1 MLRYVFVVAVA
12 LGLAAPATAAVM
24 VTAPG
29 EYGIMNAPMQD
40 ANASITL
47 VKDGFLDITGVLGVG
62 TVNDVTFSGPGGV
75 VAADTF
81 SGGGIPA
88 AFAGTFNLM
97 GGTTYLLSTGSTG
110 ISAVAFEVSEV
121 PLPGAVLLLGTAM
134 AGLGLYR
141 RRTAAQSAA

>member
-29 EYGIMNAPMQD
+29 EYGIMSAPMQE

-47 VKDGFLDITGVLGVG
+47 DMDGFLDITGVLGVG

-75 VAADTF
+75 IAADTF
-81 SGGGIPA
+81 SGGGVPA
-88 AFAGTFNLM
+88 AFAGTFNLT

-110 ISAVAFEVSEV
+110 ISGVAFEISEV
-121 PLPGAVLLLGTAM
+121 PLPGAVLLLGTAV

-141 RRTAAQSAA
+141 RRAIQSAA